1 MIIQTFDLSY
11 SLDKKSFGNVDFQ
24 KLFVYQSTLD
34 IIELLK
40 DEGADDFLSWKSKG
54 VYTS

>member
-1 MIIQTFDLSY
+1 MKIQTFDLSY